1 MPAERT
7 PRANLKQTTLF
18 SFATKRAG
26 PTPSTGIKPS
36 GTSAAHASDD
46 SDASSPVRQ
55 KPARPPMDNKLKS
68 PARPKPKP
76 KPKAKKAGDED
87 RAETDVLLSI
97 KPEFTKLISERK
109 KNHEYRKYKLKESVE
124 RLWLYETAPTS
135 AITYVME
142 TSTPKVPGEVNDPSG
157 IGNDDFDKGLKQ
169 SKYGYPV
176 TGLFRLKR
184 PLTTAQLKDRF
195 DIAVPQGWRYATR
208 KLVEEVGSDAMERV
222 F

>member
-1 MPAERT
+1 
-7 PRANLKQTTLF
+7 
-18 SFATKRAG
+18 
-26 PTPSTGIKPS
+26 
-36 GTSAAHASDD
+36 
-46 SDASSPVRQ
+46 
-55 KPARPPMDNKLKS
+55 
-68 PARPKPKP
+68 
-76 KPKAKKAGDED
+76 
-87 RAETDVLLSI
+87 
-97 KPEFTKLISERK
+97 
-109 KNHEYRKYKLKESVE
+109 
-124 RLWLYETAPTS
+124 
-135 AITYVME
+135 ME

-208 KLVEEVGSDAMERV
+208 KLVEEVGPDAMERV